1 MIAAEKFLLQP
12 IASICETARQF
23 YKNGNLPDLHEALG
37 ENLFKI
43 GSVPAAMA
51 HANALFGFD
60 NDNDNNNDSPNFQLS
75 CLNLFAPTHRHP
87 PKMFYLIR
95 QCLLFLSPPTLES
108 IAVSSLKRIQL
119 HQMLKFW
126 LSPSSTINDWSKNLF
141 KIGSVP
147 AAMAHANALFGF
159 DNDNDNNNDS
169 PNFQLSCLNL
179 FAPTHRHPP
188 KMFYLIRQCL
198 LFLSPPT
205 LESIAVSSLKRI
217 QLHQMLKFW
226 LSPSSTINISTENP
240 VLDIG
245 TRHVFLTVYQGA
257 TEVVADRVI
266 YEQLVELHKRL
277 SPTLLNYSNVQSP
290 PPPLAPVPAKRR
302 IGLISAHLKWHSV
315 GRLLH
320 GVFTNLATSSQFDL
334 FFIFVGDHDQSNSNI
349 DFTKTLDAAH
359 HIHLNPNDFKSNQQ
373 TLTQLNLDVLI
384 FSDLN
389 LDSATTFLAYGRY
402 ARVQI
407 GFWGH
412 PVSSMLDSMD
422 YFVGS
427 ELWAKKGEDHSFGEQ
442 VSNVQS
448 PPPPLAPVPAKRR
461 IGLISAHLKWH
472 SVGRLL
478 HGVFTNLATSS
489 QFDLFFIFV
498 GDHDQSNSNI
508 DFTKTLDA
516 AHHIHLNPNDFK
528 SNQQT
533 LTQLNLDVLIFSDLN
548 LDSATTFLAYG
559 RYARVQ
565 IGFWGHPVS
574 SMLDSM
580 DYFVGSELWAK
591 KGEDHSFGEQVIL
604 FDSMTTHF
612 AEPPIAT
619 TPYIPRYPN
628 NTLYLC
634 AQTIMKLNPLFD
646 PVFNEILQSD
656 HNSVIV
662 LIGNSHQLLWA
673 ERVKMR
679 ILDSVDAGKGEA
691 ADGYIHYY

>member
-37 ENLFKI
+37 E
-43 GSVPAAMA
+43 
-51 HANALFGFD
+51 
-60 NDNDNNNDSPNFQLS
+60 
-75 CLNLFAPTHRHP
+75 
-87 PKMFYLIR
+87 
-95 QCLLFLSPPTLES
+95 
-108 IAVSSLKRIQL
+108 
-119 HQMLKFW
+119 
-126 LSPSSTINDWSKNLF
+126 NLF

-442 VSNVQS
+442 V
-448 PPPPLAPVPAKRR
+448 
-461 IGLISAHLKWH
+461 
-472 SVGRLL
+472 
-478 HGVFTNLATSS
+478 
-489 QFDLFFIFV
+489 
-498 GDHDQSNSNI
+498 
-508 DFTKTLDA
+508 
-516 AHHIHLNPNDFK
+516 
-528 SNQQT
+528 
-533 LTQLNLDVLIFSDLN
+533 
-548 LDSATTFLAYG
+548 
-559 RYARVQ
+559 
-565 IGFWGHPVS
+565 
-574 SMLDSM
+574 
-580 DYFVGSELWAK
+580 
-591 KGEDHSFGEQVIL
+591 IL

>member
-1 MIAAEKFLLQP
+1 
-12 IASICETARQF
+12 
-23 YKNGNLPDLHEALG
+23 
-37 ENLFKI
+37 
-43 GSVPAAMA
+43 
-51 HANALFGFD
+51 
-60 NDNDNNNDSPNFQLS
+60 
-75 CLNLFAPTHRHP
+75 
-87 PKMFYLIR
+87 
-95 QCLLFLSPPTLES
+95 
-108 IAVSSLKRIQL
+108 
-119 HQMLKFW
+119 
-126 LSPSSTINDWSKNLF
+126 
-141 KIGSVP
+141 
-147 AAMAHANALFGF
+147 
-159 DNDNDNNNDS
+159 
-169 PNFQLSCLNL
+169 
-179 FAPTHRHPP
+179 
-188 KMFYLIRQCL
+188 
-198 LFLSPPT
+198 
-205 LESIAVSSLKRI
+205 
-217 QLHQMLKFW
+217 MLKFW

-257 TEVVADRVI
+257 TEVVADIVI

-277 SPTLLNYSNVQSP
+277 SPTLLNY
-290 PPPLAPVPAKRR
+290 
-302 IGLISAHLKWHSV
+302 
-315 GRLLH
+315 
-320 GVFTNLATSSQFDL
+320 
-334 FFIFVGDHDQSNSNI
+334 
-349 DFTKTLDAAH
+349 
-359 HIHLNPNDFKSNQQ
+359 
-373 TLTQLNLDVLI
+373 
-384 FSDLN
+384 
-389 LDSATTFLAYGRY
+389 
-402 ARVQI
+402 
-407 GFWGH
+407 
-412 PVSSMLDSMD
+412 
-422 YFVGS
+422 
-427 ELWAKKGEDHSFGEQ
+427 
-442 VSNVQS
+442 SNVQS

-673 ERVKMR
+673 ELVKMR